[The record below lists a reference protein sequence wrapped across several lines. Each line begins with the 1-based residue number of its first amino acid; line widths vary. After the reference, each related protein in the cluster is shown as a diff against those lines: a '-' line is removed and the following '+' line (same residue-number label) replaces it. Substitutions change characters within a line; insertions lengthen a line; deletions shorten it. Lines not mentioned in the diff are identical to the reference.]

1 MATPATKP
9 IRVKVVYDFD
19 QGKFR
24 TVPPKPELKVRAY
37 VEFYTDIKGATV
49 DVLLDPASAFNP
61 AEYKTGQKPMK
72 VTKPFGKGMI
82 WCGGTYPS
90 PKGGLDTA
98 PITIDPKSREYGSHS
113 DDGGT
118 T

>member
-19 QGKFR
+19 QGKFH
-24 TVPPKPELKVRAY
+24 TVPRKPELKVRAY

-49 DVLLDPASAFNP
+49 DVLLDPARAFNP
-61 AEYKTGQKPMK
+61 AEYRTGQKPIK

-90 PKGGLDTA
+90 PEGFGTT
-98 PITIDPKSREYGSHS
+98 PITINPKSREYGSHS

-118 T
+118 P

>member
-1 MATPATKP
+1 MATPSAKP
-9 IRVKVVYDFD
+9 IRVKVMYDFLN
-19 QGKFR
+19 GKFHTEPR
-24 TVPPKPELKVRAY
+24 TPELTVGAE

-61 AEYKTGQKPMK
+61 AEYKTGQKPIK

-90 PKGGLDTA
+90 SKSLGTT
-98 PITIDPKSREYGSHS
+98 PIKIDPKLREYGSHC
-113 DDGGT
+113 DDGT
-118 T
+118 TP

>member
-61 AEYKTGQKPMK
+61 AEYKTGQKPIK
-72 VTKPFGKGMI
+72 VTKPFG
-82 WCGGTYPS
+82 
-90 PKGGLDTA
+90 
-98 PITIDPKSREYGSHS
+98 
-113 DDGGT
+113 
-118 T
+118 